1 MTKIKV
7 NIQKKQHKFQVG
19 QLYSHGGSILQF
31 ILLNTKR
38 VCLLNVNTGIVISEI
53 VSVTDQNDIRLE
65 DFDDDYIQRMCKD
78 MVYLEEVN
86 IVAE

>member
-1 MTKIKV
+1 
-7 NIQKKQHKFQVG
+7 
-19 QLYSHGGSILQF
+19 
-31 ILLNTKR
+31 
-38 VCLLNVNTGIVISEI
+38 VNTGIVISEI

-78 MVYLEEVN
+78 MVYLEEIN